1 MNNDG
6 GTNPL
11 DVNLLVLKVYKSQ
24 DLLYDYHGLHNCPYE
39 NGDVDCGGGA
49 PTALDV
55 TFPCKYVY
63 KSEDALCAD
72 RCTM

>member
-11 DVNLLVLKVYKSQ
+11 DVNLLVMKVYKGR
-24 DLLYDYHGLHNCPYE
+24 DYLYDYHGLHNCPYG
-39 NGDVDCGGGA
+39 NGDVNCDGYTN
-49 PTALDV
+49 PFDIPFLV
-55 TFPCKYVY
+55 KYVY